1 MQLEEGVVGSN
12 EGAVAQRL
20 GGAGGPITEAGEIE
34 GEVANLQDRG
44 NSGAEDAMNEHEGL
58 ECNNPIAGFLN
69 SLGKSP
75 HERLEEVGGGANPV
89 EDSLRVLIINTR
101 IVVARCFDYCRLK
114 VRVPYY
120 REYRL
125 GKLYSLVRLYII
137 IYIVIIFDEDIIF
150 QYYEFICLH
159 RI

>member
-1 MQLEEGVVGSN
+1 M
-12 EGAVAQRL
+12 
-20 GGAGGPITEAGEIE
+20 
-34 GEVANLQDRG
+34 ANLQDRG
-44 NSGAEDAMNEHEGL
+44 NSSAENAMDEHEGL

-89 EDSLRVLIINTR
+89 EDSLRVLIINTGT
-101 IVVARCFDYCRLK
+101 VVARCFDYCRLK

-125 GKLYSLVRLYII
+125 GKLYSLVRIDII
-137 IYIVIIFDEDIIF
+137 IYIMIRFDEDIIS
-150 QYYEFICLH
+150 QYYGFICLH